1 MPKCALSLTKEPT
14 SIVRILFA
22 ALVVAS
28 SATFAGA
35 DPPADFALAELAEG
49 VFVHHGRQASWASA
63 GNDDVANLGFI
74 VGRDCVAVIDT
85 GGSPRVGRGLRDAIA
100 RHTQVPVCYVINT
113 HAHPDHV
120 LGNSAFRGGDNTVR
134 FVAHARMAASLG
146 ARGPFYLNALA
157 RDIDGTTDG
166 DGEILVYPDT
176 EVADTLEL
184 DLGGRMLSLTAWP
197 TSHTDHDLS
206 VLDQRTGVLFAGDLL
221 FVGHLPVLDG
231 RLVGWLQ
238 TMEKLKALNPVKTV
252 PGHGSESTDLA
263 SAIAPQQRYLDTL
276 LTRTREAIT
285 NGKTISEA
293 VASIE
298 ANADDG
304 WLLVDD
310 YHRRN
315 VTAAFAELEWE

>member
-1 MPKCALSLTKEPT
+1 MLDEALRLERGALG
-14 SIVRILFA
+14 IARMLLAAFA
-22 ALVVAS
+22 VAS
-28 SATFAGA
+28 TPALAG
-35 DPPADFALAELAEG
+35 DKLPADFTVAEIAAG
-49 VFVHHGRQASWASA
+49 VYLHHGRQASWATA

-74 VGRDCVAVIDT
+74 VGTDCVAVIDT
-85 GGSPRVGRGLRDAIA
+85 GGSPRVGRALRDTIA
-100 RHTQVPVCYVINT
+100 LHTQVPVCYVINT

-120 LGNSAFRGGDNTVR
+120 LGNSAFRGGGSTVH

-146 ARGPFYLNALA
+146 ARGPFYLNAFA
-157 RDIDGTTDG
+157 RDVGG
-166 DGEILVYPDT
+166 KSDGEMLVYPDT

-184 DLGGRMLSLTAWP
+184 DLGGRMLTLTAWP

-206 VLDQRTGVLFAGDLL
+206 VVDQLTGVLFAGDLL
-221 FVGHLPVLDG
+221 FVAHLPVLDG

-238 TMEKLKALNPVKTV
+238 TMEKLEALNPVITV

-263 SAIAPQQRYLDTL
+263 SAIAPQQRYLDAL
-276 LTRTREAIT
+276 LSRTREAIAE
-285 NGKTISEA
+285 GKTIREA

-298 ANADDG
+298 ADAADG